1 MAGKESSARLTCQ
14 KEPISKYCRLVTRA
28 TIEERMMQQAKN
40 KLVLE
45 HLVVQEMGRS
55 QQLRQQELDDLLRYG
70 AEELFLEQNSAL
82 LSGPAFDLLS

>member
-1 MAGKESSARLTCQ
+1 MIILS
-14 KEPISKYCRLVTRA
+14 RLVTRA

-45 HLVVQEMGRS
+45 HLIVQEAGRS

-70 AEELFLEQNSAL
+70 AEELFAEQKTEL
-82 LSGPAFDLLS
+82 TGKHTPTKIFVCFGCP